1 MKVNE
6 VIIKLQKMIANGNI
20 TGDEYFGIYEFDW
33 EIGEYFE
40 EAQEIQIMEDEEWGD
55 VVYIS

>member
-20 TGDEYFGIYEFDW
+20 TGNEYFGTYEFYW
-33 EIGEYFE
+33 ETGEYFE
-40 EAQEIQIMEDEEWGD
+40 EAQEIQIMKDEDWGD